1 MRLRSWCA
9 ALGFLT
15 ALGSTGS
22 AQQPILAI
30 RVPGVG
36 QTLVQAR
43 LDGDG
48 VLLLPTEPIEGLTGE
63 EVGEDAYLSL
73 ASLRTVLGPAVDIDY
88 DSRRAVLRI
97 RDPMGRLAATRALFD
112 RRKAEGEARPV
123 DLLFGGP
130 YAALTTEVGGGTLV
144 EGGWNFGPLA
154 VGAARSTQSGLRW
167 NASLRVLR
175 QAYLT
180 YVDTDDRGPSFG
192 ARWAAGPTFVGT
204 SYTPGAGDLRVR
216 AATSVGPWTFY
227 VQDDGTASVSH
238 RSVVQV
244 TMGQTSDGFVT
255 RLSYGRHPSP
265 LAVPR
270 VR

>member
-1 MRLRSWCA
+1 MRPRSWWA
-9 ALGFLT
+9 AFSFLV
-15 ALGSTGS
+15 AIGSTGS
-22 AQQPILAI
+22 AQQPILEI
-30 RVPGVG
+30 NVPGVG
-36 QTLVQAR
+36 QALVQAQ
-43 LDGDG
+43 LDEDG
-48 VLLLPTEPIEGLTGE
+48 VLFLPTAPIAELTGE
-63 EVGEDAYLSL
+63 ELGENAYLSL
-73 ASLRTVLGPAVDIDY
+73 ASLRAALGPGVDINY

-97 RDPMGRLAATRALFD
+97 RDPMGRLAATRALFG
-112 RRKAEGEARPV
+112 RRKAEKEARPV
-123 DLLFGGP
+123 DLLLDGP

-144 EGGWNFGPLA
+144 EGGWNFGALA

-180 YVDTDDRGPSFG
+180 YVDTEDRGPTFG

-204 SYTPGAGDLRVR
+204 SYTPGVGDLRVR
-216 AATSVGPWTFY
+216 AATSVGPWTFF

-244 TMGQTSDGFVT
+244 TVGHTPNGFVT

-265 LAVPR
+265 LVVPR